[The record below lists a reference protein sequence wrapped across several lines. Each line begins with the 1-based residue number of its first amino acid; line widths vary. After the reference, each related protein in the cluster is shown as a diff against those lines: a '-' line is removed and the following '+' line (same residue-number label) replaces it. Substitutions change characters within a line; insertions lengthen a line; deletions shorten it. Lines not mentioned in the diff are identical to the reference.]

1 MRNLHCTAA
10 RRRRG
15 SGVAS
20 ALCAAFLLAVALA
33 THAEINERLDYTD
46 YPVQGAH
53 RGSLGPALDENSPIH
68 YAGTTYHA
76 YTTWL
81 VSWRYSWRT
90 QPDGNCRIDQ
100 VAIDLH
106 STITLPRLE
115 GGSPQLRERFE
126 RYLGA
131 LREHELGHH
140 QIGRQAAQ
148 AIQQEL
154 QAMPPMADC
163 RRLTAAANKLA
174 SRTIARFRNEER
186 TYDLISE
193 HGRQQGARL
202 DYDY

>member
-10 RRRRG
+10 RRSRW

-20 ALCAAFLLAVALA
+20 ALCAASLLTVALA

-46 YPVQGAH
+46 YPVQGEH
-53 RGSLGPALDENSPIH
+53 RGLLGPALDENSPIRH
-68 YAGTTYHA
+68 DGTTYHA

-81 VSWRYSWRT
+81 VIWRYSWRA
-90 QPDGNCRIDQ
+90 QPDGSCRIDQ
-100 VAIDLH
+100 VATDLH
-106 STITLPRLE
+106 STITLPRLD

-126 RYLGA
+126 RYLRA
-131 LREHELGHH
+131 LREHERGHY

-148 AIQQEL
+148 AIDQAL
-154 QAMPPMADC
+154 QSMPPMADC
-163 RRLTAAANKLA
+163 QRLAKAANKLA
-174 SRTIARFRNEER
+174 SRTIAQFRNEDR

-193 HGRQQGARL
+193 HGRLQGARL